1 VTYITEERG
10 IKMALVKTTEN
21 KGELVLNEAPFKEV
35 LELKKAIQENLK
47 STGLSL
53 DSLEGEDVSSALQ
66 NMIDLLLVLDTSER
80 TERAIFECLVHC
92 TYNNAKINEQLFND
106 LPEARADYYEIIR
119 GCIEVNLR
127 PFMKSLSS
135 QFPILTV
142 FGEIY
147 QSMLSQQNGES
158 K

>member
-1 VTYITEERG
+1 MTLT
-10 IKMALVKTTEN
+10 KTTEN
-21 KGELVLNEAPFKEV
+21 GASLIINEAPFGKV
-35 LELKKAIQENLK
+35 IELKKAIQENLK
-47 STGLSL
+47 TVDYSM
-53 DSLEGEDVSSALQ
+53 DILEGEDVSTALQ
-66 NMIDLLLVLDTSER
+66 NMIGLLLEIDTSYR
-80 TERAIFECLVHC
+80 TEKALFECLVHC

-119 GCIEVNLR
+119 DCIEVNLR

-147 QSMLSQQNGES
+147 QSMLSPQNGE
-158 K
+158 KE

>member
-1 VTYITEERG
+1 
-10 IKMALVKTTEN
+10 MALMKKTEN
-21 KGELVLNEAPFKEV
+21 NAELVVNEADFEKV

-47 STGLSL
+47 ATGVSL
-53 DSLEGEDVSSALQ
+53 DSLEGEDVTSALQ
-66 NMIDLLLVLDTSER
+66 KMIDLLLVLDTSER
-80 TERAIFECLVHC
+80 TERAIFECLAHC
-92 TYNNAKINEQLFND
+92 TYNNAKINKQLFND
-106 LPEARADYYEIIR
+106 LPEARSDYYEIIR
-119 GCIEVNLR
+119 ACIEVNLR

-135 QFPILTV
+135 QFPILTI

>member
-1 VTYITEERG
+1 
-10 IKMALVKTTEN
+10 MALIKKTEN
-21 KGELVLNEAPFKEV
+21 NAELVINEAEFEQV
-35 LELKKAIQENLK
+35 MELKKAIQENLK
-47 STGLSL
+47 STNVSL
-53 DSLEGEDVSSALQ
+53 DSLEGEDVTSALQ
-66 NMIDLLLVLDTSER
+66 KMIDLLLVIDTSER
-80 TERAIFECLVHC
+80 TERAIFECLEYC
-92 TYNNAKINEQLFND
+92 TYNNAKINKQLFND
-106 LPEARADYYEIIR
+106 LPEARSDYYEIIR

-142 FGEIY
+142 FGEVY